1 MFQKGQFLAIL
12 APIIIF
18 FSRLTIL
25 PKSVCRPVL
34 AGMTLPSISFF
45 LPLSITLISCHLLT
59 ADRTKRWSTMAE
71 SVEGREHLTRNSD
84 RQQRSVSSPHNNPEC
99 QQGNPLGAS
108 YSGNMSSTTSGRTCQ
123 MWSAREPHE
132 HGYVEVGEHNHCS

>member
-1 MFQKGQFLAIL
+1 MAIL
-12 APIIIF
+12 AQIDIF
-18 FSRLTIL
+18 FSRHTIL

-34 AGMTLPSISFF
+34 TGMTLPSILFF
-45 LPLSITLISCHLLT
+45 LCLSITLVSCHLLT
-59 ADRTKRWSTMAE
+59 ADRTTRWPTMAE

-84 RQQRSVSSPHNNPEC
+84 RQQRSVSSPNNNPEC

-123 MWSAREPHE
+123 IWSTREPHE
-132 HGYVEVGEHNHCS
+132 HGYVEVGEHNHYS